1 MRVLAVMQQFT
12 GFMAL
17 CVLRVFILQEV
28 QCAAAGWQ
36 GAALPG
42 RVAHGENGPTSFEL
56 NGPRARHFRRNIRV
70 IEPRLTVSTQ
80 IASQGWDRTV
90 PERDCREATIIRP
103 IKLSLSF
110 SVYCEVARVV
120 GTNIALPA
128 DKSAVNRIGGQQM
141 KKLQTQKFV
150 GAVLF
155 NSLCAGLVLAQP
167 LKAPSNDPA
176 AVDSVKQVG
185 QDMGDAMVAGDI
197 DKLNQIFADDWAT
210 VDSSGKIFTKEG
222 LLSDFRSGGHK
233 LEWFE
238 NGPIDVQVFG
248 DVAVAQGSVKEKR
261 TDKGQDTSGQFLWM
275 DLLKKRAGK
284 WAVVRSAGARVVS
297 GDSPKTQSQD
307 PTFVETMK
315 QFAQDTGDAM
325 VAGDVDKLNQIYADD
340 WATVD
345 SSGKIFTKES
355 LLSDFKSGK
364 HKLLSFEIGSMDVQ
378 AFGDVAVVQAS
389 VTEKRLHD
397 GKDISGQFVFM
408 DLLKK
413 RDGKWV
419 IVRTLGARVI

>member
-1 MRVLAVMQQFT
+1 
-12 GFMAL
+12 
-17 CVLRVFILQEV
+17 
-28 QCAAAGWQ
+28 
-36 GAALPG
+36 
-42 RVAHGENGPTSFEL
+42 
-56 NGPRARHFRRNIRV
+56 
-70 IEPRLTVSTQ
+70 
-80 IASQGWDRTV
+80 
-90 PERDCREATIIRP
+90 
-103 IKLSLSF
+103 
-110 SVYCEVARVV
+110 
-120 GTNIALPA
+120 
-128 DKSAVNRIGGQQM
+128 M
-141 KKLQTQKFV
+141 KKLQMQKFV

-155 NSLCAGLVLAQP
+155 TSLCAGLVLAQP
-167 LKAPSNDPA
+167 LDAPSNDPA
-176 AVDSVKQVG
+176 AVDAVKQVG
-185 QDMGDAMVAGDI
+185 QEMGKAMMASDI
-197 DKLNQIFADDWAT
+197 EKLNQIFADDWAT
-210 VDSSGKIFTKEG
+210 ADSSGKIFTKES
-222 LLSDFRSGGHK
+222 LLSDFKSGKHK

-238 NGPIDVQVFG
+238 NGPVDVQVFG

-261 TDKGQDTSGQFLWM
+261 IQNGKDTSGQFLWM

-297 GDSPKTQSQD
+297 ADSPKAQSQD
-307 PTFVETMK
+307 PTIVETMK

-364 HKLLSFEIGSMDVQ
+364 HKLLSFEIGPMDVQ
-378 AFGDVAVVQAS
+378 VFGDVAVVQAS

-413 RDGKWV
+413 RGDKWV

>member
-1 MRVLAVMQQFT
+1 MKR
-12 GFMAL
+12 
-17 CVLRVFILQEV
+17 LQ
-28 QCAAAGWQ
+28 
-36 GAALPG
+36 
-42 RVAHGENGPTSFEL
+42 
-56 NGPRARHFRRNIRV
+56 
-70 IEPRLTVSTQ
+70 
-80 IASQGWDRTV
+80 
-90 PERDCREATIIRP
+90 
-103 IKLSLSF
+103 
-110 SVYCEVARVV
+110 
-120 GTNIALPA
+120 
-128 DKSAVNRIGGQQM
+128 M
-141 KKLQTQKFV
+141 QKFV

-155 NSLCAGLVLAQP
+155 TSLCAGLVLAQP
-167 LKAPSNDPA
+167 LEAPSNDPA
-176 AVDSVKQVG
+176 VVGAVKQVG

-210 VDSSGKIFTKEG
+210 VDSSGKISTKEG
-222 LLSDFRSGGHK
+222 LLSDLKSGKHK

-261 TDKGQDTSGQFLWM
+261 TDKGKDTSGQFLWM

-297 GDSPKTQSQD
+297 ADSPKAQSQD
-307 PTFVETMK
+307 PTIVETMK

-364 HKLLSFEIGSMDVQ
+364 HKLLSFEIGPMDVQ
-378 AFGDVAVVQAS
+378 VFGDVAVVQAS

-413 RDGKWV
+413 RGDKWV

>member
-1 MRVLAVMQQFT
+1 
-12 GFMAL
+12 
-17 CVLRVFILQEV
+17 
-28 QCAAAGWQ
+28 
-36 GAALPG
+36 
-42 RVAHGENGPTSFEL
+42 
-56 NGPRARHFRRNIRV
+56 
-70 IEPRLTVSTQ
+70 
-80 IASQGWDRTV
+80 
-90 PERDCREATIIRP
+90 
-103 IKLSLSF
+103 
-110 SVYCEVARVV
+110 
-120 GTNIALPA
+120 
-128 DKSAVNRIGGQQM
+128 M
-141 KKLQTQKFV
+141 KKLQIKKLV
-150 GAVLF
+150 GTVLF
-155 NSLCAGLVLAQP
+155 TCVCAGLVLAQP
-167 LKAPSNDPA
+167 LEAPSNDPA
-176 AVDSVKQVG
+176 AVDAVKQVG
-185 QDMGDAMVAGDI
+185 QDMGDAMVAVDI

-222 LLSDFRSGGHK
+222 LLSDFKSGKHK

-238 NGPIDVQVFG
+238 NGPTDVQVFG

-261 TDKGQDTSGQFLWM
+261 TRNGKDTSGQFVWM
-275 DLLKKRAGK
+275 DLLKKREGK
-284 WAVVRSAGARVVS
+284 WAVVRSGGARVVS
-297 GDSPKTQSQD
+297 ADSPKAQSQD
-307 PTFVETMK
+307 PTIVETMK

-364 HKLLSFEIGSMDVQ
+364 HKLLSFEIGPMDVQ
-378 AFGDVAVVQAS
+378 VFGDVAVVQAS

-413 RDGKWV
+413 RGDKWV

>member
-1 MRVLAVMQQFT
+1 M
-12 GFMAL
+12 
-17 CVLRVFILQEV
+17 
-28 QCAAAGWQ
+28 
-36 GAALPG
+36 
-42 RVAHGENGPTSFEL
+42 
-56 NGPRARHFRRNIRV
+56 
-70 IEPRLTVSTQ
+70 
-80 IASQGWDRTV
+80 
-90 PERDCREATIIRP
+90 
-103 IKLSLSF
+103 
-110 SVYCEVARVV
+110 
-120 GTNIALPA
+120 
-128 DKSAVNRIGGQQM
+128 
-141 KKLQTQKFV
+141 QKFV

-155 NSLCAGLVLAQP
+155 TSLCAGLVLAQP
-167 LKAPSNDPA
+167 LEAPSNDPA
-176 AVDSVKQVG
+176 AVDAVKQVG
-185 QDMGDAMVAGDI
+185 QDMGDAMVAVDI

-210 VDSSGKIFTKEG
+210 VDSSGKIFTKAS
-222 LLSDFRSGGHK
+222 LLSDFESFHDK

-238 NGPIDVQVFG
+238 NGPTDVQVFG

-261 TDKGQDTSGQFLWM
+261 SRNGKDTSGQFLWM

-297 GDSPKTQSQD
+297 ADSPKGQSQD
-307 PTFVETMK
+307 PTIVETMK

-355 LLSDFKSGK
+355 LLTDFKSGK
-364 HKLLSFEIGSMDVQ
+364 HKLLSFEIGPMDVQ
-378 AFGDVAVVQAS
+378 VFGDVAVVQAS

-413 RDGKWV
+413 RGDKWV

>member
-1 MRVLAVMQQFT
+1 
-12 GFMAL
+12 
-17 CVLRVFILQEV
+17 
-28 QCAAAGWQ
+28 
-36 GAALPG
+36 
-42 RVAHGENGPTSFEL
+42 
-56 NGPRARHFRRNIRV
+56 
-70 IEPRLTVSTQ
+70 
-80 IASQGWDRTV
+80 
-90 PERDCREATIIRP
+90 
-103 IKLSLSF
+103 
-110 SVYCEVARVV
+110 
-120 GTNIALPA
+120 
-128 DKSAVNRIGGQQM
+128 M
-141 KKLQTQKFV
+141 KKLQMQKFV

-155 NSLCAGLVLAQP
+155 TSLCAGLVLAQP
-167 LKAPSNDPA
+167 LEAPSNDPA
-176 AVDSVKQVG
+176 AVDAVKQVG
-185 QDMGDAMVAGDI
+185 QEMGKAMVASDI
-197 DKLNQIFADDWAT
+197 EKLNQIFADDWAT
-210 VDSSGKIFTKEG
+210 VDSSGKIFTKES
-222 LLSDFRSGGHK
+222 LLSDFKSGKHK

-238 NGPIDVQVFG
+238 NGPVDVQVFG

-261 TDKGQDTSGQFLWM
+261 IQNGKDTSGQFLWM

-297 GDSPKTQSQD
+297 ADSPKAQSQD
-307 PTFVETMK
+307 PTIVETMK

-364 HKLLSFEIGSMDVQ
+364 HKLLSFEIGPMDVQ
-378 AFGDVAVVQAS
+378 VFGDVAVVQAS

-413 RDGKWV
+413 RGDKWV

>member
-1 MRVLAVMQQFT
+1 
-12 GFMAL
+12 
-17 CVLRVFILQEV
+17 
-28 QCAAAGWQ
+28 
-36 GAALPG
+36 
-42 RVAHGENGPTSFEL
+42 
-56 NGPRARHFRRNIRV
+56 
-70 IEPRLTVSTQ
+70 
-80 IASQGWDRTV
+80 
-90 PERDCREATIIRP
+90 
-103 IKLSLSF
+103 
-110 SVYCEVARVV
+110 
-120 GTNIALPA
+120 
-128 DKSAVNRIGGQQM
+128 M
-141 KKLQTQKFV
+141 KKLQMQKFV

-155 NSLCAGLVLAQP
+155 TSLCAGLVLAQP
-167 LKAPSNDPA
+167 LEAPSNDPA
-176 AVDSVKQVG
+176 AVDAVKQVG
-185 QDMGDAMVAGDI
+185 QDIGDAMVAGDI

-210 VDSSGKIFTKEG
+210 VDSSGKIFTKES
-222 LLSDFRSGGHK
+222 LLSDFKSFHDK

-238 NGPIDVQVFG
+238 LGPTDVQVFG

-261 TDKGQDTSGQFLWM
+261 TDKGKDTSGQFLWM

-297 GDSPKTQSQD
+297 ADSPKAQSQD
-307 PTFVETMK
+307 PTIVETMK

-355 LLSDFKSGK
+355 LLSNFKSGK
-364 HKLLSFEIGSMDVQ
+364 HKLLSFELGPMDVQ
-378 AFGDVAVVQAS
+378 VFGDVAIVQAS

-413 RDGKWV
+413 RGDKWV
-419 IVRTLGARVI
+419 IVRTLGAKVI

>member
-1 MRVLAVMQQFT
+1 
-12 GFMAL
+12 
-17 CVLRVFILQEV
+17 
-28 QCAAAGWQ
+28 
-36 GAALPG
+36 
-42 RVAHGENGPTSFEL
+42 
-56 NGPRARHFRRNIRV
+56 
-70 IEPRLTVSTQ
+70 
-80 IASQGWDRTV
+80 
-90 PERDCREATIIRP
+90 
-103 IKLSLSF
+103 
-110 SVYCEVARVV
+110 
-120 GTNIALPA
+120 
-128 DKSAVNRIGGQQM
+128 M
-141 KKLQTQKFV
+141 KKLQMQKFV

-155 NSLCAGLVLAQP
+155 TSLCAGLVLAQP
-167 LKAPSNDPA
+167 LEAPSNDPA
-176 AVDSVKQVG
+176 VVGAVKQVG
-185 QDMGDAMVAGDI
+185 QDMGDAMMAGDI

-210 VDSSGKIFTKEG
+210 VDSCGKIFTKEG
-222 LLSDFRSGGHK
+222 LLSDLKSGKHK

-261 TDKGQDTSGQFLWM
+261 TDKGKDTSGQFLWM

-297 GDSPKTQSQD
+297 ADSPKAQSQD
-307 PTFVETMK
+307 PTIVETMK

-364 HKLLSFEIGSMDVQ
+364 HKLLSFEIGPMDVQ
-378 AFGDVAVVQAS
+378 VFGDVAVVQAS

-413 RDGKWV
+413 RGDKWV